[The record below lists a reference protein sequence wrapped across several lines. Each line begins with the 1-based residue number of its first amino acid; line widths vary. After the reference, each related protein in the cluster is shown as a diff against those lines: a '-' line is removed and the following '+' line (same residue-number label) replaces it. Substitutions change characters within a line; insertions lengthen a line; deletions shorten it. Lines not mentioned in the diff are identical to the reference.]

1 MKDTVPGT
9 HFQFALNNRAP
20 IFLILGVNVGT
31 VRVGDGLSLPITLIQ
46 DLSSVAIDV
55 VGIGV
60 GVGAVG
66 AGGWFCRRV
75 VIRSIVCFCM
85 VMNCCCC

>member
-1 MKDTVPGT
+1 MKDAVPVT
-9 HFQFALNNRAP
+9 HFQFALNDGEP
-20 IFLILGVNVGT
+20 IFLLLGVKVGT
-31 VRVGDGLSLPITLIQ
+31 VRAREGLSLPT
-46 DLSSVAIDV
+46 DFSRACSSVAVDV

-75 VIRSIVCFCM
+75 VIRYICCFCI
-85 VMNCCCC
+85 VMNCCC